1 MYMANKFKLNKLN
14 RQERR
19 RMKDLRKLKKM
30 ELLEKSDYQPSFIES
45 NAMINITLF
54 IFSACA
60 LLGFADINLAIIL
73 ILCMIALVISLLF
86 VESLL
91 RSIISHVS
99 DFFAKDKDRKRA
111 YKETQKI
118 IDYAIKNDKISDE
131 HITMMI
137 ENLVYNA
144 RAEQERSKDYK
155 TIYIP
160 GTQSNDVIESHI
172 ESPTDN
178 IVEVQE
184 IKKVEVPT
192 SNNKYSLVFNA
203 ETLDVMNNDTI
214 VESIGYDEIIQPTT
228 EEEIASM
235 PYSTIYGYVKKADK
249 TIYIDMENESAII
262 K

>member
-1 MYMANKFKLNKLN
+1 MYMASKYKLNKLN
-14 RQERR
+14 REERR
-19 RMKDLRKLKKM
+19 RMKELRKLKKM
-30 ELLEKSDYQPSFIES
+30 ELLENSDYQPSFIES

-99 DFFAKDKDRKRA
+99 DLFAKDKDRKRA

-144 RAEQERSKDYK
+144 RSEQERSKDCK

-160 GTQSNDVIESHI
+160 GTQPNII

-178 IVEVQE
+178 IVDVQE
-184 IKKVEVPT
+184 IQETKKVET
-192 SNNKYSLVFNA
+192 STTQNLKYSLVFNQ
-203 ETLDVMNNDTI
+203 ETLDIMNNDTV
-214 VESIGYDEIIQPTT
+214 VESVKYAEIIQPTT